1 MWNRKRQYPATIAS
15 GTRAN
20 AIEGSEPR
28 PSHREHRQERQ
39 RPPRAATALDDG
51 CKRCDVQKED
61 RREEREHAQ
70 TQENR
75 WKPLAIDAEGSTHLE
90 IVASKT
96 PFVIRV
102 RSEVIWPECAARR
115 ERKAQLQV
123 GTVMAENSRS
133 KRTHW
138 KVKRAVRQAS
148 NKRTPYSP

>member
-1 MWNRKRQYPATIAS
+1 MWNRKRQYPATTA
-15 GTRAN
+15 GGARAN
-20 AIEGSEPR
+20 ATEGSEPR
-28 PSHREHRQERQ
+28 PSHRERRQERQ
-39 RPPRAATALDDG
+39 RPPRAATAPDDG
-51 CKRCDVQKED
+51 TKRCED

-70 TQENR
+70 TQESR

-96 PFVIRV
+96 PFVTRV
-102 RSEVIWPECAARR
+102 RSEVIWPECAAQR

-138 KVKRAVRQAS
+138 KVKRAVRQTS